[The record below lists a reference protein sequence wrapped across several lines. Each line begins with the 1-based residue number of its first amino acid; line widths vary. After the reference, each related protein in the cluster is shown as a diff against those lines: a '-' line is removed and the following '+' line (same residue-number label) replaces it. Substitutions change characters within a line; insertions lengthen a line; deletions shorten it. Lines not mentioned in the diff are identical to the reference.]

1 MVRSG
6 VERAHLGAALFLAL
20 ACLSCGSSAPLAA
33 GRVAR
38 LWERTGLSRG
48 LLRQPLRRLR
58 GGASGGGAQWELVGG
73 EDVSGSRE
81 GSVHREVLEGGHRE
95 VPEGGVPD
103 GVLQTPASGDVEAHG
118 EQEGSFQVAEHEP
131 GSRPRELAAEPQ
143 CCARACIA
151 PEAPPPA
158 NHSLPVPVPAER
170 QAHGAGRARA
180 RALPRCQLHL
190 HGACARARAA
200 TPRSAVLAAARRA
213 SACATS
219 PARRAPQVRC
229 VKLALEAQSN
239 ATADRLRLIFLGPA
253 ARRPPPPD
261 AARRPT
267 PPAARRASIRAPR
280 PWALGAVRASRR
292 RAARQDTSCAT
303 ARGCRTTRGF
313 SLGTRQ
319 CTCAPPAPQR
329 PALPASRAVQV
340 ASAKHCGRRRWRC
353 GARRRSGRS
362 LQRMRARAGNGSGA
376 AGRGEGGATCCAW

>member
-20 ACLSCGSSAPLAA
+20 ACLSCGSSSPLAA

-48 LLRQPLRRLR
+48 LLRQPLWRLR

-95 VPEGGVPD
+95 VPEGGVPE
-103 GVLQTPASGDVEAHG
+103 GILQTPASGNVEAHG

-131 GSRPRELAAEPQ
+131 GSRSALQLVREVAAEPQ

-158 NHSLPVPVPAER
+158 NHRLPVPVSAQR

-180 RALPRCQLHL
+180 GALPRSQLHL

-219 PARRAPQVRC
+219 PARRAPQIRC

-253 ARRPPPPD
+253 ARRPPPP
-261 AARRPT
+261 AARRP
-267 PPAARRASIRAPR
+267 PPAAHPSERCEPGRWAPSAPHAGARCGRARAARQRAAAGPPAAPLWALGSARAPR
-280 PWALGAVRASRR
+280 PRPSACPLSTGGRTRR
-292 RAARQDTSCAT
+292 V
-303 ARGCRTTRGF
+303 
-313 SLGTRQ
+313 L
-319 CTCAPPAPQR
+319 
-329 PALPASRAVQV
+329 LV
-340 ASAKHCGRRRWRC
+340 
-353 GARRRSGRS
+353 
-362 LQRMRARAGNGSGA
+362 
-376 AGRGEGGATCCAW
+376 RGEGRDVSS

>member
-20 ACLSCGSSAPLAA
+20 ACLSCGSSSPLAA

-48 LLRQPLRRLR
+48 LLRQPLWRLR

-95 VPEGGVPD
+95 VPEGGVPE
-103 GVLQTPASGDVEAHG
+103 GILQTPASGNVEAHG

-131 GSRPRELAAEPQ
+131 GSRSALQLVREVAAEPQ

-158 NHSLPVPVPAER
+158 NHRLPVPVSAQR

-180 RALPRCQLHL
+180 GALPRSQLHL

-219 PARRAPQVRC
+219 PARRAPQIRC

-253 ARRPPPPD
+253 ARP
-261 AARRPT
+261 
-267 PPAARRASIRAPR
+267 PPAARRPPPAARRPPRIHPSAASLGAGRRPRLTPARAAAGHELRDSARLLDHPLLLSGHSAVHVRLARAPAR
-280 PWALGAVRASRR
+280 VR
-292 RAARQDTSCAT
+292 
-303 ARGCRTTRGF
+303 
-313 SLGTRQ
+313 L
-319 CTCAPPAPQR
+319 
-329 PALPASRAVQV
+329 V
-340 ASAKHCGRRRWRC
+340 
-353 GARRRSGRS
+353 
-362 LQRMRARAGNGSGA
+362 
-376 AGRGEGGATCCAW
+376 RGEGRDVSA